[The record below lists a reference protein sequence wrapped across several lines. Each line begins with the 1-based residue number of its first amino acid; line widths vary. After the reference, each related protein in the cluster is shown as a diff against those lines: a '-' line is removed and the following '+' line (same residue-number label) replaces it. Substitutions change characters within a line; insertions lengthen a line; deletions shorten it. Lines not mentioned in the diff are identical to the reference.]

1 METLAGTANFVS
13 KWDAIQYY
21 KNQEC
26 DRTEVERKIK
36 DSEIFIGPP
45 STLPGDTWFIKE
57 GRYHV
62 REMNFAELRFMTR
75 YVADDAGMFTDLNE
89 NQYAIVR
96 MAGADDFSN
105 RSVFAAFDLPR
116 RGLVVIAIHSYLD
129 AYLTDEEALDIAT
142 DIIHEKWSDEIT
154 PRILRG

>member
-1 METLAGTANFVS
+1 MTTLMGTANFVS

-26 DRTEVERKIK
+26 DRTEVESKIK
-36 DSEIFIGPP
+36 DGEIFIGPP
-45 STLPGDTWFIKE
+45 VNLPGDTWVIKN

-62 REMNFAELRFMTR
+62 REMNFAELRFMTK
-75 YVADDAGMFTDLNE
+75 YVADDAGMFAGLNE
-89 NQYAIVR
+89 NQHAIVR

-105 RSVFAAFDLPR
+105 RSVFAAFDHPR

-129 AYLTDEEALDIAT
+129 VYLTDEEALDIAT
-142 DIIHEKWSDEIT
+142 DVIHERWSNEIT